1 MSTSPFKMDEQEK
14 DLHKIHNCTLCGGL
28 YELCDCDTSKFLP
41 EKMIYYYKIA
51 LCDLYEL
58 YRIHDIYLSHEQHQH
73 VFLAEFLSQNQ
84 HHILYKKILAF
95 VSRSKMFFKVTF
107 LCLFHKCHNEYI
119 SYFY

>member
-1 MSTSPFKMDEQEK
+1 
-14 DLHKIHNCTLCGGL
+14 
-28 YELCDCDTSKFLP
+28 
-41 EKMIYYYKIA
+41 MIYYYKIA

-95 VSRSKMFFKVTF
+95 VSRSKMYFKVTF
-107 LCLFHKCHNEYI
+107 LCEHFFTNVTMNIYLTFIRFHVNKNVNSMNFCQQ
-119 SYFY
+119 F